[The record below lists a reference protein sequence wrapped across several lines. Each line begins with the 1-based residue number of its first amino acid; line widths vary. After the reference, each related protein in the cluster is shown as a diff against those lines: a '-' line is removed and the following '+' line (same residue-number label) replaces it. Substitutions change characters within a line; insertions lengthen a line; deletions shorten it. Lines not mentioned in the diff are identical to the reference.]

1 MIRNVFVI
9 LAGLIAVAVICAAG
23 VILHAIGGYH
33 IELTPIIATVG
44 PPAGSRSFAM
54 SLATALGATRHWM
67 TASTQMQM
75 RLTCTF
81 PEAWTATR
89 TVWIS

>member
-44 PPAGSRSFAM
+44 GRRRDRAPLP
-54 SLATALGATRHWM
+54 
-67 TASTQMQM
+67 
-75 RLTCTF
+75 
-81 PEAWTATR
+81 
-89 TVWIS
+89 